1 MKKLYG
7 ILSAYVGMLFL
18 SVGSVMAQDVT
29 IDTSAS
35 QVTSNIGTQVT
46 GFGTLVIFIQNLFIY
61 LGWVGVIIG
70 VLLALFALIY
80 KLMNSDSEDAMK
92 TVQGYI
98 TKAVLIVVI
107 GILLIS
113 SGFII
118 RVVAQFFGFS
128 INDAVG
134 TTTSATATT

>member
-7 ILSAYVGMLFL
+7 ILSAYVGMMLL
-18 SVGSVMAQDVT
+18 SVGSVMAQEIDVADVQT
-29 IDTSAS
+29 TDSIGS
-35 QVTSNIGTQVT
+35 VTN
-46 GFGTLVIFIQNLFIY
+46 FGQLVIFAQNLFVY
-61 LGWVGVIIG
+61 LGWIGVIIG

-98 TKAVLIVVI
+98 TKAVLIVVV

-118 RVVAQFFGFS
+118 KVIGGFFGITTFNNS
-128 INDAVG
+128 IG
-134 TTTSATATT
+134 TTATT